1 MLKAGSFR
9 QARGR
14 LNKFVEMHGRKIM
27 NNNVKIILSLSTSLF
42 LVTGC
47 LAPLVIGGGAAVGT
61 LGVREKGITGSMSD
75 SQISM
80 VIKAKLYSFDP
91 DLHARVGVNVEGSEV
106 LLTGSVQKQE
116 WPIEAERIAWEASGV
131 KKVLNNITVVD
142 NDEIGVGIYAQDS
155 WITTQLKSKL
165 LFGDDI
171 RSLNYSVKTVGGVAY
186 IMGIAQD
193 QAELD
198 RVLDIASKTS
208 GITKVVNYTRVR
220 GEAE

>member
-1 MLKAGSFR
+1 MKK
-9 QARGR
+9 
-14 LNKFVEMHGRKIM
+14 NIKIA
-27 NNNVKIILSLSTSLF
+27 LSLSTSLF

-61 LGVREKGITGSMSD
+61 LAVREKGVTGTMSD

-80 VIKAKLYSFDP
+80 VIKAKLYSYNT
-91 DLHARVGVNVEGSEV
+91 DLHARVTVNVEGGEV
-106 LLTGSVQKQE
+106 LLTGSVQNQE
-116 WPIEAERIAWEASGV
+116 WPVEAERIAWEASGV
-131 KKVLNNITVVD
+131 KKVLNNIEVVD
-142 NDEIGVGIYAQDS
+142 NDDIGVGIYAKDS

-186 IMGIAQD
+186 IMGIAQNKE
-193 QAELD
+193 ELNK
-198 RVLDIASKTS
+198 VLEIASKTS
-208 GITKVVNYTRVR
+208 GVTKVVNYTKVR

>member
-1 MLKAGSFR
+1 M
-9 QARGR
+9 
-14 LNKFVEMHGRKIM
+14 NKNIKIA
-27 NNNVKIILSLSTSLF
+27 LSLSTSLF

-61 LGVREKGITGSMSD
+61 LAVREKGVTGTMSD

-80 VIKAKLYSFDP
+80 VIKAKLYSFDT
-91 DLHARVGVNVEGSEV
+91 DMHARVTVNVEGGEV

-131 KKVLNNITVVD
+131 KKVLNNIEIVD
-142 NDEIGVGIYAQDS
+142 NDDIGVGIYAQDS

-171 RSLNYSVKTVGGVAY
+171 RSINYSIKTVGGVAY
-186 IMGIAQD
+186 IMGIAQSKE
-193 QAELD
+193 ELD
-198 RVLDIASKTS
+198 KVLEIASKTS
-208 GITKVVNYTRVR
+208 GVTKVVNYTKVR

>member
-1 MLKAGSFR
+1 MKK
-9 QARGR
+9 
-14 LNKFVEMHGRKIM
+14 NIKIA
-27 NNNVKIILSLSTSLF
+27 LSLSTSLF

-61 LGVREKGITGSMSD
+61 LAVREKGVTGTMSD

-80 VIKAKLYSFDP
+80 VIKAKLYRYNT
-91 DLHARVGVNVEGSEV
+91 DLHARVTVNVEGGEV
-106 LLTGSVQKQE
+106 LLTGSVQNQE

-131 KKVLNNITVVD
+131 KKVLNNIEVVD
-142 NDEIGVGIYAQDS
+142 NDDIGVGIYAKDS

-186 IMGIAQD
+186 ILGIAQSKE
-193 QAELD
+193 ELD
-198 RVLDIASKTS
+198 KVLEIASKTP
-208 GITKVVNYTRVR
+208 GVTKVVNYTKVR

>member
-1 MLKAGSFR
+1 M
-9 QARGR
+9 
-14 LNKFVEMHGRKIM
+14 NKNIKIA
-27 NNNVKIILSLSTSLF
+27 LSLSTSLF

-61 LGVREKGITGSMSD
+61 LAVREKGVTGTMSD

-80 VIKAKLYSFDP
+80 VIKAKLYSYNT
-91 DLHARVGVNVEGSEV
+91 DLHARVTVNVEGGEV
-106 LLTGSVQKQE
+106 LLTGSVQNQE

-131 KKVLNNITVVD
+131 KKVLNNIEVVD
-142 NDEIGVGIYAQDS
+142 NDDIGVGIYAKDS

-171 RSLNYSVKTVGGVAY
+171 RSINYSIKTVGGVAY
-186 IMGIAQD
+186 IMGIAQSKE
-193 QAELD
+193 ELD
-198 RVLDIASKTS
+198 KVLEIASKTS
-208 GITKVVNYTRVR
+208 GVTKVVNYTKVR

>member
-1 MLKAGSFR
+1 MVGKR
-9 QARGR
+9 M
-14 LNKFVEMHGRKIM
+14 NKNIKIA
-27 NNNVKIILSLSTSLF
+27 LSLSTSLF

-61 LGVREKGITGSMSD
+61 LAVREKGVTGTMSD

-80 VIKAKLYSFDP
+80 VIKAKLYSYNT
-91 DLHARVGVNVEGSEV
+91 DLHARVTVNVEGGEV
-106 LLTGSVQKQE
+106 LLTGSVQNQE

-131 KKVLNNITVVD
+131 KKVLNNIEVVD
-142 NDEIGVGIYAQDS
+142 NDDIGVGIYAKDS

-171 RSLNYSVKTVGGVAY
+171 RSINYSIKTVGGVAY
-186 IMGIAQD
+186 IMGIAQSKE
-193 QAELD
+193 ELD
-198 RVLDIASKTS
+198 KVLEIASKTS
-208 GITKVVNYTRVR
+208 GVTKVVNYTKVR

>member
-1 MLKAGSFR
+1 MVGKTM
-9 QARGR
+9 
-14 LNKFVEMHGRKIM
+14 NKNIKIA
-27 NNNVKIILSLSTSLF
+27 LSLSTSLF

-61 LGVREKGITGSMSD
+61 LAVREKGVTGTISD
-75 SQISM
+75 SQISI

-91 DLHARVGVNVEGSEV
+91 DLHARITVNVEGGEV
-106 LLTGSVQKQE
+106 LLTGSVNKQE

-131 KKVLNNITVVD
+131 KKVLNNIEVVD
-142 NDEIGVGIYAQDS
+142 NDDIGVGIYAKDS

-186 IMGIAQD
+186 IMGIAQSKE
-193 QAELD
+193 ELD
-198 RVLDIASKTS
+198 KVLEIASKTS
-208 GITKVVNYTRVR
+208 GVTKVVNYTKVR